1 IFVSTLEGNEI
12 FVYGVAHLHSGGVG
26 TALYGERKTLTTMTF
41 AELILDESA
50 RAKLKEKALDSD
62 TNGQGKNSQDH
73 EDPDDP
79 YVRLKHDCVAIM
91 AAFKIKEP
99 YEHYGIVVN
108 SHIYCA
114 SQGFNK
120 WQPGQ
125 LISARSR
132 RDLVEIS
139 DLGPE
144 NEYRDQ
150 ISDQNLGTIFSAIIS
165 EEKLAILNE
174 QSKGKNGNKSFAN
187 ITDAENKLSLI
198 PMSVEEGREVVIFY
212 EELVLEVRMS
222 GKFGLKEI
230 VSRNGVFLFKFREID
245 GLNHVLENGPWMVII
260 DRREPKVMPCWIKL
274 YNVPLETWIVKGISA
289 IASGLGKP
297 LIVDKTTTRM
307 CKDGTGNIGYARVL
321 VEINADKEFK
331 ENIEIC
337 YKSDDQKTN
346 CSKFELTVKTNSTG
360 QKGNDNRVNGQED
373 VGFRRMI
380 MGEVKKRPR
389 TLMAK
394 LGFDRNILSTVLN
407 NTNANGPIAFHI
419 TPIGPAHPAEPL
431 GVNGSTGPTVLSD
444 GPKSGFA
451 GSVGAIGSDG
461 TLGSIGSA
469 RRELGPHGQT
479 TRQETILPNPLH
491 AMTLQDPATGNWN
504 IDTGASSHLN
514 DSVSSFSDIF
524 NMSIYPSVS
533 VGDGHSIPITNSDHS
548 ILPTPH
554 RPLYLNNVLITPNIH
569 SSLTGWMLRCDSTG
583 DLYPV
588 TKPSTVPN
596 AFFTSQYTSHQ
607 RLRHPGSE
615 VLRRVLS
622 SISISFIE
630 DSRDPSHE
638 IYTTLGVNTRMKDF
652 IAKVQELSENFYPNG
667 DNEPLGLLAMVSP
680 TTPGSAITIPETA
693 NEFAIKEILKNEVVR
708 LMMFPLSLTGEAK
721 TWLDEL
727 NEGTIETWDEL

>member
-1 IFVSTLEGNEI
+1 MVLLANSSTNTRRSTL
-12 FVYGVAHLHSGGVG
+12 F
-26 TALYGERKTLTTMTF
+26 M
-41 AELILDESA
+41 
-50 RAKLKEKALDSD
+50 
-62 TNGQGKNSQDH
+62 
-73 EDPDDP
+73 
-79 YVRLKHDCVAIM
+79 
-91 AAFKIKEP
+91 
-99 YEHYGIVVN
+99 
-108 SHIYCA
+108 
-114 SQGFNK
+114 
-120 WQPGQ
+120 
-125 LISARSR
+125 
-132 RDLVEIS
+132 
-139 DLGPE
+139 
-144 NEYRDQ
+144 
-150 ISDQNLGTIFSAIIS
+150 
-165 EEKLAILNE
+165 
-174 QSKGKNGNKSFAN
+174 
-187 ITDAENKLSLI
+187 
-198 PMSVEEGREVVIFY
+198 
-212 EELVLEVRMS
+212 
-222 GKFGLKEI
+222 
-230 VSRNGVFLFKFREID
+230 
-245 GLNHVLENGPWMVII
+245 
-260 DRREPKVMPCWIKL
+260 
-274 YNVPLETWIVKGISA
+274 
-289 IASGLGKP
+289 
-297 LIVDKTTTRM
+297 DK
-307 CKDGTGNIGYARVL
+307 
-321 VEINADKEFK
+321 
-331 ENIEIC
+331 
-337 YKSDDQKTN
+337 
-346 CSKFELTVKTNSTG
+346 
-360 QKGNDNRVNGQED
+360 
-373 VGFRRMI
+373 
-380 MGEVKKRPR
+380 

-622 SISISFIE
+622 SISISRASNSE
-630 DSRDPSHE
+630 LVEPLLEPER
-638 IYTTLGVNTRMKDF
+638 TLNRRRHRRNRR
-652 IAKVQELSENFYPNG
+652 LSENFYPNG

-693 NEFAIKEILKNEVVR
+693 NEFAIKGNHLTLVKGNQFDGRTKTDPHKHIHEFLRICDMFKYRDTENEVVR